1 MHIFSSNKYTISQRT
16 AILVS
21 TSPLNYE
28 LTNIFPEFLVNS
40 IERVVP
46 EFGGNSIPGGLII
59 EMMEHVVILER
70 VEVASLRG
78 HTVMQ
83 VIVNQIVH
91 DITKKTPGKQCSSH
105 SPRTQVGKENVEGEG
120 EAGSRNRGED
130 ET

>member
-1 MHIFSSNKYTISQRT
+1 MHIFSSNEYTILQRT

-40 IERVVP
+40 IEWVVP
-46 EFGGNSIPGGLII
+46 EFGGNSIPGDLII

-91 DITKKTPGKQCSSH
+91 DITKETPGKQCSSH
-105 SPRTQVGKENVEGEG
+105 SPWKQVGKEDVEGEG
-120 EAGSRNRGED
+120 EAGGRNRGED